1 MENKIIDTANYIYD
15 TQSFTSNEE
24 AVKYYNQIINN
35 GQNIIE
41 LIKWRLLLF
50 GGLSQA
56 DFDLVKQIQQEIETC
71 KEKRNKY
78 PGKLIYDGLNIL
90 NDIYKILH

>member
-1 MENKIIDTANYIYD
+1 MENKIIDTTNYIYD

-24 AVKYYNQIINN
+24 AVEYYNQIINN
-35 GQNIIE
+35 DQNIIE

-56 DFDLVKQIQQEIETC
+56 DFDLVKQIQQEIEIC

-78 PGKLIYDGLNIL
+78 AGRLIYDGLNIL